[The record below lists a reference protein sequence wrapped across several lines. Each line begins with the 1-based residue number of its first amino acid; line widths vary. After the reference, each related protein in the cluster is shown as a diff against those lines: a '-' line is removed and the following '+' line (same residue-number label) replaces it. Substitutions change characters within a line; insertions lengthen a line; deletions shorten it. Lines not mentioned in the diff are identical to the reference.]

1 VSVYDP
7 DKHCGGQR
15 ANEPEGVLCTRPKG
29 WGTPHPGVGRCKRH
43 AGSTANHVKAASLE
57 IAKRECATLG
67 LAVETTPADALIQEV
82 WEACGNVEFYRSL
95 IQELPTHPEPDVHVA
110 GDESDGSDHWERGD
124 TGIYGRTYHVSG
136 LPTGEGKEHILLRLY
151 NDERKRKLEAA
162 SAALRA
168 GVDERRVR
176 LAEADATWITA
187 AFVQTL
193 ETMGLAGR
201 VEEFRALFNANLAA
215 STQPAHLGAA
225 GAG

>member
-1 VSVYDP
+1 M
-7 DKHCGGQR
+7 
-15 ANEPEGVLCTRPKG
+15 
-29 WGTPHPGVGRCKRH
+29 
-43 AGSTANHVKAASLE
+43 E

-95 IQELPTHPEPDVHVA
+95 IQELPTHPEPDVHVT
-110 GDESDGSDHWERGD
+110 GDESNGSDHWERGD
-124 TGIYGRTYHVSG
+124 PGLYGRTYHVSG

-193 ETMGLAGR
+193 ETMGLADR
-201 VEEFRALFNANLAA
+201 IEEFRALFNANLAA

-225 GAG
+225 GTG

>member
-1 VSVYDP
+1 MTLGHLSGYPIDG
-7 DKHCGGQR
+7 KCGAKGR
-15 ANEPEGVLCTRPKG
+15 SGKPCGRPAG
-29 WGTPHPGVGRCKRH
+29 WGTDHPGYSRCKNH
-43 AGSTANHVKAASLE
+43 GGCTPTHVKSAHME

-82 WEACGNVEFYRSL
+82 WEACGNVEFYRGL

-110 GDESDGSDHWERGD
+110 DDDGGHWERGD

-136 LPTGEGKEHILLRLY
+136 LPTGEAKEHILLRLY

-187 AFVQTL
+187 AQVQTL

-201 VEEFRALFNANLAA
+201 VEEFRDAFNANLAA